1 MTGASLRLTM
11 RAMLVCAVAGV
22 HSLVSAQELPVS
34 FSEAECRGPVVSHVF
49 VDNHSIYGA
58 PTDSSG
64 SDGWIRS
71 AAARA
76 RVIANRAH
84 RRTRRSFIE
93 DELLFAIGDCYD
105 SLLIDESARI
115 LRSLP
120 FIADA
125 DVYPIHISGDEV
137 HVVVDTRDDWTLKL
151 DVRPEFDDGLKITR
165 VGFTEENL
173 GGTGTLLGFYLVE
186 RDEKRDLG
194 LELSTPRLV
203 GTRADGRIGGGRTR
217 TGVFFHESITYPFV
231 GEVGQWAFVESYS
244 LREDLFRYAA
254 AAGSPFTNVSLPVQ
268 TRRAATTLGRRYG
281 TPGNLTVLGA
291 GLSWEDVRFEE
302 FPGDVT
308 VVTGFDFS
316 NPDPADSATVESVRR
331 HVNPRR
337 MARIHLVAG
346 KRNIRFIRRSG
357 LDAIRGEQDIRV
369 GTQALVTIGTTVG
382 SPSAAP
388 GNRSH
393 EMRGR
398 ISLFGGAAGESWIFN
413 SELTIEAA
421 RLVAGTFSEETFS
434 EGTFRDILGEAG
446 AYFYWQPPA
455 TPDHV
460 FVVGVSGA
468 GGWNTSLPFQLTL
481 GGPSGVRGYDREEFP
496 AGQRVVAHLE
506 DRIALSGP
514 LRDLF
519 DLGLTL
525 FVDAGAGWHG
535 TVPFG
540 ADSGLQGTAGAGLR
554 LGFPAG
560 TRQIVRLDVAVPM
573 RESPFKS
580 MQFRIGYD
588 AVSLLTG
595 FGDRQVRRSRGA
607 NPATAILG
615 GQFNR

>member
-11 RAMLVCAVAGV
+11 PAMLVCAVAGV
-22 HSLVSAQELPVS
+22 HSRVSAQEPPDS
-34 FSEAECRGPVVSHVF
+34 FSEAECGGPVISHVF
-49 VDNHSIYGA
+49 VDNHSIYA
-58 PTDSSG
+58 VPTDSSA
-64 SDGWIRS
+64 SDGWVRS
-71 AAARA
+71 AAAKA

-93 DELLFAIGDCYD
+93 AELLFAVGDCYD

-115 LRSLP
+115 LRLLP

-125 DVYPIHISGDEV
+125 DIYPIHISGDEV

-151 DVRPEFDDGLKITR
+151 DVRPEFDNGLKITR

-186 RDEKRDLG
+186 RDERRDLG
-194 LELSTPRLV
+194 LELSTPRFV
-203 GTRADGRIGGGRTR
+203 GTRADARIGGGRTR
-217 TGVFFHESITYPFV
+217 TGIFFHESITYPFV

-254 AAGSPFTNVSLPVQ
+254 ATGSPFTNVSLPVQ
-268 TRRAATTLGRRYG
+268 VRRAATTLGRRFG

-291 GLSWEDVRFEE
+291 GVSWEDVRFED

-308 VVTGFDFS
+308 VITGFDFS

-337 MARIHLVAG
+337 MARLHLVAG
-346 KRNIRFIRRSG
+346 KRNVQFIRRRG

-382 SPSAAP
+382 NPTAAP
-388 GNRSH
+388 ENRSH
-393 EMRGR
+393 ELQGTV
-398 ISLFGGAAGESWIFN
+398 SLFGGAAGESWIFN

-421 RLVAGTFSEETFS
+421 RLFAGGNSER
-434 EGTFRDILGEAG
+434 TFRDVLGEVG

-455 TPDHV
+455 TPDHT

-481 GGPSGVRGYDREEFP
+481 GGPFGVRGYDREELP
-496 AGQRVVAHLE
+496 AGQRVVAHFE

-535 TVPFG
+535 AVPFG
-540 ADSGLQGTAGAGLR
+540 ADSGLKGTAGAGLR
-554 LGFPAG
+554 MGFPAG
-560 TRQIVRLDVAVPM
+560 ARRVVRMDVAVPM
-573 RESPFKS
+573 RESPFS
-580 MQFRIGYD
+580 SLQFRIGYD
-588 AVSLLTG
+588 AVSLLSG
-595 FGDRQVRRSRGA
+595 FGDRQVRRSRGV
-607 NPATAILG
+607 NPASAILG

>member
-1 MTGASLRLTM
+1 MTGSSFRWTIP
-11 RAMLVCAVAGV
+11 AMLVCAGAGG
-22 HSLVSAQELPVS
+22 HSQVSAQEAADSLPEVGC
-34 FSEAECRGPVVSHVF
+34 AGPVISHVF
-49 VDNHSIYGA
+49 VDNHTIYGA
-58 PTDSSG
+58 TADSSR

-71 AAARA
+71 AIAWT
-76 RVIANRAH
+76 RVNLNRVH
-84 RRTRRSFIE
+84 IRTRRSFIE
-93 DELLFAIGDCYD
+93 DELLFAAGDCYD
-105 SLLIDESARI
+105 PLLIDESARM

-125 DVYPIHISGDEV
+125 DVYPIHVSGDEV
-137 HVVVDTRDDWTLKL
+137 HVVADTRDDWTLKL

-165 VGFTEENL
+165 VGVTEENL
-173 GGTGTLLGFYLVE
+173 GGTGTLLGLYLAE

-194 LELSTPRLV
+194 LEFRTPRLF
-203 GTRADGRIGGGRTR
+203 GTRADGRIDGGRTR

-231 GEVGQWAFVESYS
+231 GEVGHWAFVESYS

-254 AAGSPFTNVSLPVQ
+254 TAGSPFTNVSLPVQ
-268 TRRAATTLGRRYG
+268 TRRAVTTLVRRYG

-291 GLSWEDVRFEE
+291 GLSWEDVRFED
-302 FPGDVT
+302 FPGGVT
-308 VVTGFDFS
+308 VVAGFAFS
-316 NPDPADSATVESVRR
+316 DPHPADSATVESVRP

-337 MARIHLVAG
+337 MARLHLVAG
-346 KRNIRFIRRSG
+346 KRNISFIRRRG

-369 GTQALVTIGTTVG
+369 GTQALFTIGTTAG
-382 SPSAAP
+382 SPAAAP
-388 GNRSH
+388 KINSQ

-398 ISLFGGAAGESWIFN
+398 LSLFGGAAGESWVFN

-421 RLVAGTFSEETFS
+421 RLFAGENSDA
-434 EGTFRDILGEAG
+434 TFRDVLGEVG
-446 AYFYWQPPA
+446 ASFYWQPPA
-455 TPDHV
+455 TPDHT
-460 FVVGVSGA
+460 FVAGVSGA

-481 GGPSGVRGYDREEFP
+481 GGPSGVRGYDREDFP
-496 AGQRVVAHLE
+496 AGQRIVAHLE

-535 TVPFG
+535 EVPFG

-560 TRQIVRLDVAVPM
+560 TRQVVRLDVVVPM
-573 RESPFKS
+573 RERPFKFW
-580 MQFRIGYD
+580 QIRIGYD

-595 FGDRQVRRSRGA
+595 FGDSQVRRSRGA
-607 NPATAILG
+607 NPATSILG

>member
-1 MTGASLRLTM
+1 MTDAFLRWAIP
-11 RAMLVCAVAGV
+11 AMLVCAGAGV
-22 HSLVSAQELPVS
+22 HSQASAQDAADTFPD
-34 FSEAECRGPVVSHVF
+34 AECQGPVISHVF

-58 PTDSSG
+58 PADSGG

-71 AAARA
+71 AVAKARI
-76 RVIANRAH
+76 IANRAH

-93 DELLFAIGDCYD
+93 DELLFAAGDCYD
-105 SLLIDESARI
+105 PLLIDESGRI

-125 DVYPIHISGDEV
+125 DVYPIHINEDEV
-137 HVVVDTRDDWTLKL
+137 HVVADTRDDWTLKL

-186 RDEKRDLG
+186 RDEQRDLG
-194 LELSTPRLV
+194 LELSTPRFV

-217 TGVFFHESITYPFV
+217 TGIFLHESITYPFV
-231 GEVGQWAFVESYS
+231 GEVGRWAFVESYS

-281 TPGNLTVLGA
+281 TPGDLTVLGA
-291 GLSWEDVRFEE
+291 GVSWEDVRFED
-302 FPGDVT
+302 FPGGVT

-316 NPDPADSATVESVRR
+316 DPDPADSATVESVRP

-337 MARIHLVAG
+337 MARLHLVAG
-346 KRNIRFIRRSG
+346 KRNISFIRRRG

-382 SPSAAP
+382 NPTAAP

-393 EMRGR
+393 ELRGT

-413 SELTIEAA
+413 SEMTIEAA
-421 RLVAGTFSEETFS
+421 RLFAGGGA
-434 EGTFRDILGEAG
+434 EGTYRDVLGEMG

-455 TPDHV
+455 TPDHT

-481 GGPSGVRGYDREEFP
+481 GGPFGVRGYDREDFP
-496 AGQRVVAHLE
+496 AGQRIVARLE

-519 DLGLTL
+519 DLGLTF

-535 TVPFG
+535 AVPFG

-560 TRQIVRLDVAVPM
+560 ARQVVRLDVAVPM
-573 RESPFKS
+573 RESPFKFG
-580 MQFRIGYD
+580 QIRIGYD
-588 AVSLLTG
+588 AMSLLTG
-595 FGDRQVRRSRGA
+595 FGNRQVRRSRGA
-607 NPATAILG
+607 NPASAILG

>member
-1 MTGASLRLTM
+1 
-11 RAMLVCAVAGV
+11 MLVCAGAGG
-22 HSLVSAQELPVS
+22 HSQVSAQEAADSVPGVKCL
-34 FSEAECRGPVVSHVF
+34 GPVITHVF

-58 PTDSSG
+58 PTDSGG

-71 AAARA
+71 AAARV

-93 DELLFAIGDCYD
+93 DELLFTTGDCYD
-105 SLLIDESARI
+105 PVLIDESARI

-125 DVYPIHISGDEV
+125 DVYPIHVSGDEV
-137 HVVVDTRDDWTLKL
+137 HVVADTRDDWTLKL

-173 GGTGTLLGFYLVE
+173 GGTGTLLGLYLAE

-194 LELSTPRLV
+194 LEFRTPRLV
-203 GTRADGRIGGGRTR
+203 GTRADGQIGGGRTR
-217 TGVFFHESITYPFV
+217 TGIFFHESITYPFV

-268 TRRAATTLGRRYG
+268 TRRAVTTLGRRYG

-291 GLSWEDVRFEE
+291 GVSWEDIRFED
-302 FPGDVT
+302 FPGGVT

-316 NPDPADSATVESVRR
+316 DPGPADSATVESVRP

-337 MARIHLVAG
+337 MARLHLVAG
-346 KRNIRFIRRSG
+346 KRNISFIRRRG

-382 SPSAAP
+382 RPTAAP
-388 GNRSH
+388 GNNAH

-398 ISLFGGAAGESWIFN
+398 ISLFGGAAGKSWIFN

-421 RLVAGTFSEETFS
+421 RLFAGTSS
-434 EGTFRDILGEAG
+434 EGTFSDGTFRDVLGEVG

-455 TPDHV
+455 TPDHT
-460 FVVGVSGA
+460 FVVGMSGG

-496 AGQRVVAHLE
+496 AGQRIVAHLE

-535 TVPFG
+535 AVPFG
-540 ADSGLQGTAGAGLR
+540 TDSGLQGTAGAGLR

-560 TRQIVRLDVAVPM
+560 ARQVVRLDVAVPM
-573 RESPFKS
+573 RESPFNS
-580 MQFRIGYD
+580 LQFRIGYD